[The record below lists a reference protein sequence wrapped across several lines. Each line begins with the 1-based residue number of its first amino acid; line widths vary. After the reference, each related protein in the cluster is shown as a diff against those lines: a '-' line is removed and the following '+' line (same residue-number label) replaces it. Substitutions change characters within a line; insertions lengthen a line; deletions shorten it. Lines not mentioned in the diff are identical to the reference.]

1 MLDVGYGQS
10 HAGGAC
16 LRQRMAVL
24 LYATHAASSFDAA
37 CGIIFEALCAPAY
50 GCSQGKYR
58 RARVESQRA
67 LRQAALCM
75 LELRESSW

>member
-1 MLDVGYGQS
+1 MGYGQS

-16 LRQRMAVL
+16 LCQRMPVL

-50 GCSQGKYR
+50 GCPQGKYR
-58 RARVESQRA
+58 RARVESRRT

-75 LELRESSW
+75 LELRESSL